1 MKTLKT
7 LKVLIAGRGGD
18 SGGGLGLRARARA
31 NRSALESIFDPKR
44 ISDVVEREI
53 YARNRDIQLRDANI
67 KSHTTRT
74 SEVRF
79 GPINLRSATSSSEP
93 QLCIGVRWRSINC
106 DLSILMRDP
115 L

>member
-1 MKTLKT
+1 M
-7 LKVLIAGRGGD
+7 LIAGRGGD
-18 SGGGLGLRARARA
+18 SGGGLGPRARARA

-44 ISDVVEREI
+44 NSDVVERYI
-53 YARNRDIQLRDANI
+53 YARNRDIQLRDANV
-67 KSHTTRT
+67 KSHTTLRT

-79 GPINLRSATSSSEP
+79 GPIDLRSATSSSEP
-93 QLCIGVRWRSINC
+93 QLCIGVRWRPINC